1 MIVHSTPVYRAT
13 RWVVHDDMGAVRAFH
28 TQKEAMDFMR
38 SDVTLTLSHTPEVKK
53 TITVEDAPF

>member
-1 MIVHSTPVYRAT
+1 
-13 RWVVHDDMGAVRAFH
+13 MGAVRAFH